1 MLNKINF
8 FQLDNLIRNRIPF
21 ILLNLGPSLKELYS
35 SVYKLHVE
43 ANEVLTDF
51 EKVMDV
57 LAEKKAP
64 KDAPLLLIC
73 QDGEKSAAL
82 FKDLQAKAYT
92 NVYLIDGGYQQ
103 LMTERAQA

>member
-8 FQLDNLIRNRIPF
+8 FQLDNLIRNRVPF
-21 ILLNLGPSLKELYS
+21 VLLNLGPSLKELYT

-43 ANEVLTDF
+43 ANEVLTDI
-51 EKVMDV
+51 EKVIVV
-57 LAEKKAP
+57 LADKKAA

-82 FKDLQAKAYT
+82 FTDLQSQGYT

-103 LMTERAQA
+103 LMTERAQV